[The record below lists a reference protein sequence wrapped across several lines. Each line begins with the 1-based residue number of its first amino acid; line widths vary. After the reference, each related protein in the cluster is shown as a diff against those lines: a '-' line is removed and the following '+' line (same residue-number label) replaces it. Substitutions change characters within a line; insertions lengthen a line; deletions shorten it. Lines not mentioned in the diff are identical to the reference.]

1 MDYYRSSV
9 AEKSWQ
15 MLQTLRRKYS
25 FVLIGGWAVWLYT
38 RRFKSKDIDIIVQM
52 QTLTKLKT
60 QFPVTKNN
68 RLFKYE
74 AIQGE
79 IQIDIYVPFWSHL
92 GIPAEDV
99 QSHAVSMEGFHVPPP
114 ETLVVLKQV
123 AYAARMGSSKGYKDF
138 LDIISL
144 ISLPQFSWNSY
155 RLQAPQQLKEQ
166 LATTLSHTTSI
177 PELSLNRHQ
186 FATMKKMW
194 LKNLRFPS

>member
-1 MDYYRSSV
+1 MDYYRDIV
-9 AEKSWQ
+9 TEKSWQ
-15 MLQTLRRKYS
+15 MLQTIRQQYS

-38 RRFKSKDIDIIVQM
+38 RRFKSKDIDIIVETR
-52 QTLTKLKT
+52 TLTKLKT

-74 AIQGE
+74 AVGGE

-99 QSHAVSMEGFHVPPP
+99 QSQAIALEGFHVPLP
-114 ETLVVLKQV
+114 ETLVVLKQT
-123 AYAARMGSSKGYKDF
+123 AYQARTGSSKGYKDF

-144 ISLPQFSWNSY
+144 ISLPQFRWNYY
-155 RLQAPQQLKEQ
+155 RSHAPQQLAEQ
-166 LATTLSHTTSI
+166 LMTTLSHTTSI

-186 FATMKKMW
+186 FAKMKKAW
-194 LKNLRFPS
+194 LRTLAP

>member
-1 MDYYRSSV
+1 MDYYRDTV
-9 AEKSWQ
+9 TEKSWQ
-15 MLQTLRRKYS
+15 TLQTIRQQYS

-38 RRFKSKDIDIIVQM
+38 HRFKSKDIDIIVDM
-52 QTLTKLKT
+52 PTLTKIKT
-60 QFPVTKNN
+60 QFSVTKNN

-74 AIQGE
+74 AVQGE

-92 GIPAEDV
+92 GIPAGDV
-99 QSHAVSMEGFHVPPP
+99 QSQAIVLEGFHVPPP

-144 ISLPQFSWNSY
+144 ISLPQFHWKHY
-155 RLQAPQQLKEQ
+155 RSKAPQQLREQ
-166 LATTLSHTTSI
+166 LITTLSHTTSI

-186 FATMKKMW
+186 CARMKKSW
-194 LKNLRFPS
+194 LKNLSL